1 MKLTAVIEKSNDG
14 WFVGQIEQ
22 IPSAISQGKT
32 LEELRLNLIDALKL
46 LLETNKEEIA
56 KDYIGKEI
64 IREEIFFEE

>member
-56 KDYIGKEI
+56 KDHTGKEI